1 MNGVVLTA
9 AADAGAKEEKKKKNR
24 TEKTVHVFTDDPS
37 DYSHLRPFHTS
48 HHRSADVDNNRRNT
62 HRVVTLENP
71 G

>member
-9 AADAGAKEEKKKKNR
+9 AADAEAKEEKKKKNR

-48 HHRSADVDNNRRNT
+48 HHRSADVDNNQRNT